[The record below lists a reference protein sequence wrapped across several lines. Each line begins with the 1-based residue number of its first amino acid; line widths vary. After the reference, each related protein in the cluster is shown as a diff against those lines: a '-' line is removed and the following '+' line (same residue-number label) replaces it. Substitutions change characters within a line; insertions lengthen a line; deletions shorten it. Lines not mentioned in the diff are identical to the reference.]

1 VSDENAQRILVI
13 DDEYIVRKSLC
24 DSLEDLGYDV
34 LDADDGKSGLEIAL
48 KEQPDLILTDLRMPS
63 IGGIEFLKQAKLLSI
78 EAPIVVVSGAGLM
91 TDVIEALRLGAFD
104 YLSKPIRDPSLLE
117 ATISRAL
124 QQVRLKRENENYQ
137 LHLEDLVEQRTA
149 ALHITNRE
157 LEWHKNNLEGIVIR
171 RTEELENLIT
181 ELRDTHSQLIESAKM
196 ASLGRLVAG
205 VSHELNTPLGIC
217 LTFISSLGDKIK
229 NFEKDFYLG
238 QLSKKD
244 FGKFL
249 ESAQESSDIVI
260 SNLTQASDLVK
271 NFKMVSVD
279 VSSEKERE
287 FNLIDYVKKI
297 LLSLKS
303 ELYGARVEFIFDDS
317 VDFTITSYPGYF
329 SQIFTNLIF
338 NSLIHGFSAD
348 TSNLIKIEI
357 LINQSVV
364 NIVYQDN
371 GQGMSA
377 EVKQQMYE
385 PFFTTSRKRGG
396 SGLGMNII
404 YNLVVGNLSG
414 SIVCESEQHK
424 GTQFRIKFPKEA
436 LNKSH
441 TPLGA
446 QRSL

>member
-1 VSDENAQRILVI
+1 MDDKAECILVI

-34 LDADDGKSGLEIAL
+34 LDADDGESGLEIAL

-63 IGGIEFLKQAKLLSI
+63 ISGIEFLKKAKLLSI

-124 QQVRLKRENENYQ
+124 QQVRLKRENKNYQ

-149 ALHITNRE
+149 SLNITNRE
-157 LEWHKNNLEGIVIR
+157 LEWHKNNLESLVIR
-171 RTEELENLIT
+171 RTAELENLIT
-181 ELRDTHSQLIESAKM
+181 ELKDTQSQLIESAKM

-217 LTFISSLGDKIK
+217 LTFISSLRDKIK
-229 NFEKDFYLG
+229 SFEKNFYLG
-238 QLSKKD
+238 ELSKKD

-249 ESAQESSDIVI
+249 ASAKESSEIVI

-279 VSSEKERE
+279 VSSEMERE
-287 FNLIDYVKKI
+287 FNLVDYLKKI

-303 ELYGARVEFIFDDS
+303 ELYGAKVELVFDES
-317 VDFTITSYPGYF
+317 IDFTITSYPGYF

-338 NSLIHGFSAD
+338 NSIIHGFSAN
-348 TSNLIKIEI
+348 TLNLIKIEI
-357 LINQSVV
+357 LINKSVV
-364 NIVYQDN
+364 EIIYQDN

-377 EVKQQMYE
+377 EVKKQMYE
-385 PFFTTSRKRGG
+385 PFFTTSRKSGG

-414 SIVCESEQHK
+414 SIMCESEQEK
-424 GTQFRIKFPKEA
+424 GTQFLIKLPN
-436 LNKSH
+436 LQSS
-441 TPLGA
+441 
-446 QRSL
+446 SLV